1 MASRLPLVLRQL
13 ITSSGREVEKMTVK
27 LIKRNQQTTKD
38 EKAAQQPLPN
48 QILTTAQGWVE
59 EFRERKA
66 RNNELL
72 IGMLRRA

>member
-1 MASRLPLVLRQL
+1 
-13 ITSSGREVEKMTVK
+13 MTVK

-48 QILTTAQGWVE
+48 QILTTTQGWVE

>member
-1 MASRLPLVLRQL
+1 MTIKLV
-13 ITSSGREVEKMTVK
+13 
-27 LIKRNQQTTKD
+27 KRNQQTTKD
-38 EKAAQQPLPN
+38 EKPSLKPKSN

>member
-1 MASRLPLVLRQL
+1 
-13 ITSSGREVEKMTVK
+13 MTVK
-27 LIKRNQQTTKD
+27 LIKRNQQATKD
-38 EKAAQQPLPN
+38 EKTSQPPMPS

-66 RNNELL
+66 KNNALL